1 MAPLPGLCVCKENKL
16 VLKLSVFFSF
26 FLPPENHYKEK
37 LQRRCCLDGLRD
49 IPMPYSCTRR
59 SFYITEGWDCIR
71 AFRYCC
77 STYRYQE
84 FNTQIPTTFPPTTA
98 PPITTSTP
106 STPAP
111 PRPTY
116 PYSGSGQPNF
126 PVGVMPYS
134 RMNYGTGNYNNGF
147 VVITDAF

>member
-1 MAPLPGLCVCKENKL
+1 MRLQRKQTCIKIVG
-16 VLKLSVFFSF
+16 VFFLFS
-26 FLPPENHYKEK
+26 FLPPENFYKEK

-77 STYRYQE
+77 STYRDQE
-84 FNTQIPTTFPPTTA
+84 FNTLIPTTFPPTTA
-98 PPITTSTP
+98 PPTTTSTP
-106 STPAP
+106 MPPTT

-116 PYSGSGQPNF
+116 PYSGFGQPNF
-126 PVGVMPYS
+126 PVRVVPYS
-134 RMNYGTGNYNNGF
+134 RMNYDMGNYNNGF
-147 VVITDAF
+147 VVITDAI